1 MDHTTLCLLISF
13 ILAFVYTTT
22 IASRRNSRLPPGPYQ
37 LPIIG
42 NLLQLGDK
50 PHCSLAALSKHYGP
64 LMSLKL
70 GRITTIVVSSPDLA
84 KEFFQTND
92 QSFASRSVPH
102 TAHVIDHH
110 KYSML
115 FLPVGD
121 QWRRLRKISKEYLFS
136 LKQLDASEGLR
147 KKKVQELLDYVGE
160 CCTTKRSVNIGEVVS
175 TTSLNVLSNF
185 MFSKDFAQYD
195 SASLQE
201 FKDAVTNLL
210 EIVGSPNLVDF
221 FPMFKPFDPQGF
233 VRKINVYGKK
243 IMAYMDRIIDERSH
257 LYHGATPTNN
267 DVLDSLFNLEDE
279 GEFTR
284 NDMRHLFFDLFVG
297 GGETTSSVIE
307 SAMVELI
314 RNPKKME
321 AARSEIISYMQ
332 DKNRNIYESDISQ
345 LPLPTSCFI
354 VPKDAQILCNIWAM
368 GRDPKVWSDP
378 ETFLPERFLDVKID
392 YKGQDFELIP
402 FGAGRRIC
410 PAVSMAH
417 RITHIILG
425 SLIHTFDWKLQ
436 GDMRVEDMDMTEK
449 FGLTLSRN
457 VPLIAIPTRL

>member
-1 MDHTTLCLLISF
+1 
-13 ILAFVYTTT
+13 
-22 IASRRNSRLPPGPYQ
+22 
-37 LPIIG
+37 
-42 NLLQLGDK
+42 
-50 PHCSLAALSKHYGP
+50 
-64 LMSLKL
+64 
-70 GRITTIVVSSPDLA
+70 
-84 KEFFQTND
+84 
-92 QSFASRSVPH
+92 
-102 TAHVIDHH
+102 
-110 KYSML
+110 
-115 FLPVGD
+115 
-121 QWRRLRKISKEYLFS
+121 
-136 LKQLDASEGLR
+136 
-147 KKKVQELLDYVGE
+147 
-160 CCTTKRSVNIGEVVS
+160 
-175 TTSLNVLSNF
+175 
-185 MFSKDFAQYD
+185 
-195 SASLQE
+195 
-201 FKDAVTNLL
+201 
-210 EIVGSPNLVDF
+210 
-221 FPMFKPFDPQGF
+221 
-233 VRKINVYGKK
+233 
-243 IMAYMDRIIDERSH
+243 MAYMDRIIDERSH
-257 LYHGATPTNN
+257 LYNGATPTNN
-267 DVLDSLFNLEDE
+267 DVLDSLLNLEDE

-284 NDMRHLFFDLFVG
+284 NDMRHLFFDLFIG

-345 LPLPTSCFI
+345 LPYLQAVIKEAFRLHPPAPFLVPHQALHNIEVQGFI